1 MAKSFTVLQK
11 DIADS
16 LRFQTLTQP
25 PEVVELSKLSED
37 IEKILK
43 KPHNYIQTGPILDEY
58 YSKLIRM
65 MSVMKDVNQK
75 SFSSEP
81 GAVVSPPLQPPQ
93 QPPTTTSTGNVG
105 SVSTAPTVAQPPP
118 AGPPPPPAATI
129 QPPQATLQPSNT
141 PTAQATPSASS
152 SKTPTSQKT
161 SPHKKNL
168 YAALRQADPSFSLHS
183 DGKQIT
189 LENKVFQM
197 ADFNSI
203 YTKLQDS
210 SLTKKQ
216 HKNFSPA
223 EKKILG
229 LMKKYLEKSYSNDG
243 DAVASL
249 LPGLAPFLSSASPPL
264 RHRAKSTDPP
274 KHRGTPVTTRSRR
287 TRQQQDLLQQTTGGG
302 VAKKKSANGKIHF
315 KRWSRFIA

>member
-1 MAKSFTVLQK
+1 
-11 DIADS
+11 
-16 LRFQTLTQP
+16 
-25 PEVVELSKLSED
+25 
-37 IEKILK
+37 
-43 KPHNYIQTGPILDEY
+43 
-58 YSKLIRM
+58 
-65 MSVMKDVNQK
+65 MKDVNQK

-141 PTAQATPSASS
+141 PTAQATPSASSS